1 MRLSRVGG
9 LIQNAVALITS
20 SAISAIIGIVFW
32 AVAARLET
40 ARVVGES
47 SAALASMSILALL
60 SQMSF
65 GPTFERFI
73 PVAGRRTHGLIIR
86 AYVICTVSA
95 TIITVAFIASG
106 IGHNFISAS
115 LPWRTVFLVSVVL
128 WAIFGLQDSALVG
141 LRSTRWVPVENI
153 TYSAAKLAL
162 LPLFVMWSAREGIF
176 VAWNFPVIW
185 LIVAVNWYIFR
196 HRVPAHQLHSRP
208 SEQLPSTRQLL
219 TLSGA
224 QYASLLVGVMASSI
238 TSLIVVD
245 RLGAVANAHYYIPA
259 QTAIG
264 VSILITSIMRS
275 FYVEVA
281 SEPER
286 IREFA
291 RITFKSLTILLP
303 PIIVIG
309 VLFAPQFLGIFGHA
323 YATQGATLLR
333 MMLLSSPAMA
343 VTTFY
348 SAFAWLD
355 KKVWWFALRE
365 LASAAIFFSVLLSL
379 LGHLGLVAIGVAS
392 LVESGIEALFFL
404 PRLIRRY
411 RLAISEDI

>member
-1 MRLSRVGG
+1 MKFSRVGG
-9 LIQNAVALITS
+9 LVQNAAALITS
-20 SAISAIIGIVFW
+20 GAVSAIVGIVFW
-32 AVAARLET
+32 AAAARLET
-40 ARVVGES
+40 EKVVGES
-47 SAALASMSILALL
+47 SAALAAMSVLALL

-73 PVAGRRTHGLIIR
+73 PVAGTQTRRLITR
-86 AYVICTVSA
+86 GYAICTISS
-95 TIITVAFIASG
+95 TIISAAFIASG
-106 IGHNFISAS
+106 VGHKFIPTS
-115 LPWRTVFLVSVVL
+115 LVWRAIFLVSVVL

-153 TYSAAKLAL
+153 TYSVAKLAL
-162 LPLFVMWSAREGIF
+162 LPLFVLWSAREGIF
-176 VAWNFPVIW
+176 MAWNFPVIW
-185 LIVAVNWYIFR
+185 LIFAVNWYLFR
-196 HRVPAHQLHSRP
+196 HRVPAHQRETRP
-208 SEQLPSTRQLL
+208 SEELPSTRRLMM
-219 TLSGA
+219 LSGA

-259 QTAIG
+259 QAAIG

-291 RITFKSLTILLP
+291 RITFKTLAILLP
-303 PIIVIG
+303 PLIVIG
-309 VLFAPQFLGIFGHA
+309 VVFAPQFLGIFGHA
-323 YATQGATLLR
+323 YATQGTTLLR

-365 LASAAIFFSVLLSL
+365 LASAVIFFSVLLSL

-411 RLAISEDI
+411 QLAISEDV